1 MWELDHKEGWVPKN
15 WCFLTVVW
23 RRLLRV
29 PLTARRSNQSI
40 LKEINPAYSSE
51 GLTLKLKLQYSGH
64 LMWRPN
70 SLERPWC
77 WERLRVGGEG
87 SNRGW
92 DGGQHD
98 RLNGYE
104 LEQTLGDSEGQG
116 SLVCCRPTKS
126 QTWPKVWTAITLK
139 ISGVRSHDVCIIS
152 HLSLFLKN
160 YSQALSPT
168 LSAKTTLKE
177 SRKREERVISQNIEC
192 FSQDLL
198 GVFSRTN
205 TCSFSRHLGLD
216 YEITWTLQ

>member
-1 MWELDHKEGWVPKN
+1 MLWFALQRLEIILFTQDHPGDWNLPLLPSFPQSHNRQFPKN
-15 WCFLTVVW
+15 KK
-23 RRLLRV
+23 LLV
-29 PLTARRSNQSI
+29 
-40 LKEINPAYSSE
+40 
-51 GLTLKLKLQYSGH
+51 H
-64 LMWRPN
+64 VHMWRAN

-87 SNRGW
+87 GDRGW

-126 QTWPKVWTAITLK
+126 QTRPRVWTTITLK

-152 HLSLFLKN
+152 HLSLLLKN

-168 LSAKTTLKE
+168 LGAKTTLKE
-177 SRKREERVISQNIEC
+177 SRKREERIISQNVEC

-198 GVFSRTN
+198 GVFSWMN